1 MRKAIV
7 VALSFVGLIAAGLFL
22 PPKSWF
28 YQNRRPPR
36 LGKAVNRLWVW
47 TASLGLTPS
56 SWPGKPRIGTVGLEV
71 IGRRSGQPRSSVV
84 TWVELDSER
93 YFVSMLGER
102 TDWVR
107 NVRAAQGHAVIRHRS
122 REEALLEEVPI
133 YERAPLLRAYLKRTA
148 VATRHHLGVD
158 PAAPLAEF
166 ERIAPAHPVFHIVSL
181 ISQREE

>member
-1 MRKAIV
+1 MVTFRHRRNAILE
-7 VALSFVGLIAAGLFL
+7 ANESKRFQPLSC
-22 PPKSWF
+22 S
-28 YQNRRPPR
+28 Y
-36 LGKAVNRLWVW
+36 VW
-47 TASLGLTPS
+47 DSPQLLCPCTASLGLTPS

-71 IGRRSGQPRSSVV
+71 MGRRSNEPRSSVV

-148 VATRHHLGVD
+148 VATRHHLGID

-166 ERIAPAHPVFHIVSL
+166 ERIAPAHPLFHIVSP
-181 ISQREE
+181 ISKREE

>member
-7 VALSFVGLIAAGLFL
+7 IAFSLVGLIAAALFL
-22 PPKSWF
+22 TPNSCF
-28 YQNRRPPR
+28 YQNRRPTR

-47 TASLGLTPS
+47 TASLGLTPA

-71 IGRRSGQPRSSVV
+71 MGRRSSQPRSSVV

-93 YFVSMLGER
+93 YLVSMLGER

-107 NVRAAQGHAVIRHRS
+107 NVRAAQGHAVIRHGS
-122 REEALLEEVPI
+122 REEALLEEVPVHQ
-133 YERAPLLRAYLKRTA
+133 RAPLLRAYLKRTA
-148 VATRHHLGVD
+148 MATRQHLGID

-166 ERIAPAHPVFHIVSL
+166 ERIAPAHPVFHIVNP